1 LGRWNKPISTSETY
15 AALSKFVP
23 GAEKGAPTPAKLI
36 SQLKTILEQKAPS
49 RTTYGRIVSIPDA
62 KRSELATIA
71 GEITKLCRDP
81 DNVVSYK
88 DFEFLKVLGTV
99 SVEAKPLG
107 AGGGGTVYKGTLK
120 PLNGPS
126 QSVVLKEPKSRDPTA
141 DSTLLS
147 QLLLVELICSSFV
160 AFFFFFLFFFFF
172 FW

>member
-1 LGRWNKPISTSETY
+1 LGRWNKLIPARATNGNVIPARPTNGNVII
-15 AALSKFVP
+15 LGWKD
-23 GAEKGAPTPAKLI
+23 APTRKLI
-36 SQLKTILEQKAPS
+36 SQLNTILEQKDPS
-49 RTTYGRIVSIPDA
+49 RTYGRIVSIPEA

-99 SVEAKPLG
+99 SVGAKLA

-120 PLNGPS
+120 HTFFNFNE
-126 QSVVLKEPKSRDPTA
+126 SVVLKEPKSLDPTA

-160 AFFFFFLFFFFF
+160 AFFFISF
-172 FW
+172 